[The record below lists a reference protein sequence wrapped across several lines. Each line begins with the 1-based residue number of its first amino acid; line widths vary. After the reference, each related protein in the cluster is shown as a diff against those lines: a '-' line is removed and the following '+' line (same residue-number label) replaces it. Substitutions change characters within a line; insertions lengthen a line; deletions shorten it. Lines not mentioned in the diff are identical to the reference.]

1 MSLPEKYEDERR
13 RSISTGEDR
22 EIVVVTEDD
31 PIVLFLLKDLDQEWS
46 GYCAEF
52 RKSELHGSLETGQ

>member
-31 PIVLFLLKDLDQEWS
+31 PIVLFLLKDLDQE
-46 GYCAEF
+46 
-52 RKSELHGSLETGQ
+52 